1 MNEYKNFCRE
11 TEREIS
17 LIDLFFYMLSHWR
30 SLIAAVLIGVLLGCG
45 ICFLKVEMVEMT
57 PEQAILSGAYVAPP
71 EMQIR
76 MSQGSQYRK
85 LYDKQAEYLRESFL
99 MQMDSNRVYTGTAKY
114 YLAAGDNT
122 RFLSENLKNIL
133 NDNELILELRNIV
146 GVEKEPQYIR
156 ELSGCQVVWNES
168 LSASADQES
177 YIDAVITYTVSFG
190 EEMKCNEIL
199 QVVERKAEAA
209 VDEFQKDYEI
219 SKFER
224 IHDGIELIANQDIM
238 LQQKTAT
245 DNANTYITNYVKAE
259 NECCSN
265 PLDAAYYYINYLN
278 MDTTG
283 IEAYSMGAKVPMSA
297 KTVVKWLLVG
307 MILSVGLWGVW
318 HGVRYLLDKSV
329 KTAEEVKNNYGLPL
343 LGYMETE
350 AGNQNAVDRWIEK
363 CSGKYRMSPDSLEYI
378 RKTIDS
384 LDKESI
390 ILCDGRKEESEQL
403 LKNITS
409 DKTSLHVSEFVHQ
422 SGEALQAAK
431 NSDGEILI
439 IRRGKTCHQEIV
451 RELEVCSMQEIMVL
465 GAIVIG

>member
-1 MNEYKNFCRE
+1 MNEYKSFCRE

-57 PEQAILSGAYVAPP
+57 PEQAVLAGTYVAPP
-71 EMQIR
+71 EIQIR

-259 NECCSN
+259 NEFCAN
-265 PLDAAYYYINYLN
+265 
-278 MDTTG
+278 
-283 IEAYSMGAKVPMSA
+283 
-297 KTVVKWLLVG
+297 
-307 MILSVGLWGVW
+307 LWGC
-318 HGVRYLLDKSV
+318 GLL
-329 KTAEEVKNNYGLPL
+329 
-343 LGYMETE
+343 
-350 AGNQNAVDRWIEK
+350 
-363 CSGKYRMSPDSLEYI
+363 
-378 RKTIDS
+378 
-384 LDKESI
+384 
-390 ILCDGRKEESEQL
+390 
-403 LKNITS
+403 
-409 DKTSLHVSEFVHQ
+409 
-422 SGEALQAAK
+422 
-431 NSDGEILI
+431 
-439 IRRGKTCHQEIV
+439 
-451 RELEVCSMQEIMVL
+451 
-465 GAIVIG
+465 